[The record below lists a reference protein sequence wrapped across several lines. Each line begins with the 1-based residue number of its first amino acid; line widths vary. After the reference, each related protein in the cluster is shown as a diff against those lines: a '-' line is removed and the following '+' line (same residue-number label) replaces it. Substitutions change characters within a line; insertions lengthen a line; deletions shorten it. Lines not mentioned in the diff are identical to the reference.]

1 MGLVKL
7 MAPGTVGML
16 FTTTDLAID
25 DAEVPQVLFAFTVM
39 SPDVAVEEKLTVVE
53 LPVPAKVAPVPLY
66 DHV

>member
-1 MGLVKL
+1 MGLVNV
-7 MAPGTVGML
+7 MAPGAEGKFLTS
-16 FTTTDLAID
+16 TDLAVD
-25 DAEVPQVLFAFTVM
+25 EAELPQVLFAFTVM